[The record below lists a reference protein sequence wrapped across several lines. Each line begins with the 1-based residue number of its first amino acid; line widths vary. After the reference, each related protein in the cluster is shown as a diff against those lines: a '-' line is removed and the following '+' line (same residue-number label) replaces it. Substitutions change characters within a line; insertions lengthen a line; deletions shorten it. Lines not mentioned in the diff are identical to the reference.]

1 MIPAA
6 TALLLGAA
14 VPAGA
19 LAGAWWA
26 AVARR
31 IPAPHLPLYQPR
43 PHVCAWPAHLRRW
56 DPAQT
61 AGAGIPLAA
70 ALVTPGPGAAAAG
83 TLVGWLFLGI
93 AVCDERTLRIP
104 HLPWVGGIVAGLGL
118 AGAAGGWAGVAD
130 RVFGVLALIA
140 TIFALAALARLTTGR
155 DAMGAGDYGVLA
167 CVGAVCGAE
176 ATLDI
181 VLLASLFALASI
193 TAGQRTR
200 PLLRGSAAPAPFGAC
215 LVAATL
221 CILLAADVVPCSA
234 PESVRGD
241 FVLRHLLS

>member
-1 MIPAA
+1 MSPTA
-6 TALLLGAA
+6 TALSLGAA
-14 VPAGA
+14 VPVGA

-31 IPAPHLPLYQPR
+31 IPAPDVPLYRAR
-43 PHVCAWPAHLRRW
+43 PSTRRWWTRLRRW

-70 ALVTPGPGAAAAG
+70 ALVSPGPGAAAAG

-104 HLPWVGGIVAGLGL
+104 HLPWVAGIVAGLGL
-118 AGAAGGWAGVAD
+118 ASAAGGWAGVAD
-130 RVFGVLALIA
+130 RVLGVLALVA
-140 TIFALAALARLTTGR
+140 SIFALAALARLATGR
-155 DAMGAGDYGVLA
+155 DAIGGGDYGVLA
-167 CVGAVCGAE
+167 CLGAVCGAA

-181 VLLASLFALASI
+181 VLLAALFALANM
-193 TAGQRTR
+193 TAGNRTR
-200 PLLRGSAAPAPFGAC
+200 SLLQDSAAPAPFGAC

-221 CILLAADVVPCSA
+221 CILLVADVVPCFA